1 MRGKPRRNDRRYRRR
16 WDAVAV
22 GNEDDTKR
30 EWPGLLIL
38 LRGRV
43 LCCLQKSQVRHAG
56 NRGSRGRSWDMILQ
70 IGMAEGSSPETFG
83 TTVERAA
90 LTPIPS

>member
-1 MRGKPRRNDRRYRRR
+1 
-16 WDAVAV
+16 
-22 GNEDDTKR
+22 
-30 EWPGLLIL
+30 
-38 LRGRV
+38 
-43 LCCLQKSQVRHAG
+43 
-56 NRGSRGRSWDMILQ
+56 MIMQ